1 MAPEAHGA
9 QVLPD
14 PDYGPKNIIAPL
26 KTDLPYNFCFIKNF
40 PSLTVAA
47 VDALQ
52 TLFRAP

>member
-1 MAPEAHGA
+1 MAPEEHGA

-14 PDYGPKNIIAPL
+14 PDYGVKNMICPHL
-26 KTDLPYNFCFIKNF
+26 NRPSLQLLFYKLF

-47 VDALQ
+47 IDALQ